1 MIDMDYNHLKSL
13 ICRVESGSKTGTAF
27 LINEKYAITAYH
39 VLNKIENIL
48 LYFDSEIEPIKANY
62 IDDTTNEY
70 KRKDIALLE
79 LGTIVSRDKY
89 LNFLSRKLEPKEL
102 WTSRGYPKTK
112 GVLGNNFLG
121 EDHIIQQHLDVLKN
135 GKYDIEL
142 EHSKK
147 LDSYEGVSGAPLIV
161 NKLIAGVINS
171 ELTEQDTS
179 KELTALS
186 TQHFKELLN
195 EYGIIIIEKDLLHS
209 TKEDCA
215 GVQRW
220 GETSPTEKRNLA
232 EKIKSVCATIK
243 DYRINKYAR
252 EASDAKVELSY
263 HSDRTV
269 SALKYRIFDVC
280 QSELMDLVDSSDSLD
295 FTYEEIEDI
304 INRYT
309 DKAEEVVK
317 ERSKD
322 YSYSG
327 ISNRDTLRKIVLDL
341 IDECYL
347 AFDEEGIYN
356 EQ

>member
-1 MIDMDYNHLKSL
+1 MDYNHLSSL
-13 ICRVESGSKTGTAF
+13 ICRVESGNKAGTAF
-27 LINEKYAITAYH
+27 LINERYALTAYH
-39 VLNKIENIL
+39 VLDKIDNII
-48 LYFDSEIEPIKANY
+48 LYFESELEPIKAVY
-62 IDDTTNEY
+62 IDDETHEY
-70 KRKDIALLE
+70 KKKDLALLE
-79 LGTIVSRDKY
+79 LSTIVSRDRY
-89 LNFLSRKLEPKEL
+89 LNFLKRKLQPKEI

-112 GVLGNNFLG
+112 GTRGNNFLG
-121 EDHIIQQHLDVLKN
+121 RDHIIQQHLDELKN

-142 EHSKK
+142 EHSEK
-147 LDSYEGVSGAPLIV
+147 LDSYEGVSGAPLII

-171 ELTEQDTS
+171 ELIEQTTS
-179 KELTALS
+179 KELMAIS
-186 TQHFKELLN
+186 TMHFCELLHK
-195 EYGIIIIEKDLLHS
+195 YGVITIEDDTS
-209 TKEDCA
+209 DSIVEDSA
-215 GVQRW
+215 GTLRW

-232 EKIKSVCATIK
+232 EKIRSVCASIK
-243 DYRINKYAR
+243 NYRINKYAR

-280 QSELMDLVDSSDSLD
+280 QSELMNLVDSNDNLD
-295 FTYEEIEDI
+295 FTYEEIENI

-347 AFDEEGIYN
+347 AFDEEGIYD
-356 EQ
+356 EK